1 MKFRNIPKNIQYRAL
16 PADLKGLNE
25 KKNDLITRAESILND
40 AETNKRELTDAEA
53 QELAEIRDDV
63 RKIKEALKIA
73 EELHEEK
80 KELKEEG
87 DALGVDGRACGDD
100 KKREAEQKAKEEAEV
115 RAFDNYL
122 RGVVAHKRA
131 GDVDLTKGANGAVI
145 PTTIAN
151 KIISKVYNICPILER
166 STKYNVKGKLQIPY
180 YDEDTNSITVSYAN
194 EFEELTSSVGSFDS
208 IELDGFLAGALTLVS
223 RSLINNSDFNLVD
236 FVVEKMAYAIK
247 RFIEHE
253 LLKGTSGKVTGLST
267 LTNVVTAGATTA
279 ITADEVVQLHDSIK
293 DDFQQNAIWI
303 MSSATRTALRT
314 LKSTT
319 GYYLLNDDMTSP
331 YGTTLLGKPVYVSDN
346 MDDMGAG
353 KTAIYYGDMRG
364 LATKFS
370 EDMEIEVLREKYA
383 TQHAVGVVGWLEFDS
398 KVEDNQKIAKLVMA
412 SGN

>member
-1 MKFRNIPKNIQYRAL
+1 MKFRTLPKNIQYRAL
-16 PADLKGLNE
+16 PADLKGLTE
-25 KKNDLITRAESILND
+25 KKNDLITRAEAIISD

-100 KKREAEQKAKEEAEV
+100 KKREAEQKAKEEADY
-115 RAFDNYL
+115 RAFDAYL
-122 RGVVAHKRA
+122 RNRVVNER
-131 GDVDLTKGANGAVI
+131 VELSKGANGAVI

-166 STKYNVKGKLQIPY
+166 STKYNVKGKLVVPY
-180 YDEDTNSITVSYAN
+180 YDEDTNSIIVSYAT
-194 EFEELTSSVGSFDS
+194 EFEELTSSVGSFDK

-253 LLKGTSGKVTGLST
+253 LLVGTSGKVTGLST
-267 LTNVVTAGATTA
+267 LTNGITAGATTA
-279 ITADEVVQLHDSIK
+279 ITADEVVRLHDAIK
-293 DDFQQNAIWI
+293 DDFQANAIWI
-303 MSSATRTALRT
+303 MSPATRTALRT

-319 GYYLLNDDMTSP
+319 GYYLLNDDLSTPFGTS
-331 YGTTLLGKPVYVSDN
+331 LLGKPVYVSDN
-346 MDDMGAG
+346 MPDMGAG
-353 KTAIYYGDMRG
+353 NVAIYYGDMRG

-370 EDMEIEVLREKYA
+370 ENMEIEVLREKYA

-398 KVEDNQKIAKLVMA
+398 KVEDNQKIAKLTMA
-412 SGN
+412 SN